1 MPNPGLY
8 LQVDHALSSN
18 DQKRRNIVAL
28 LNNEDQTITVDREF
42 LSSLYSRLGNDS
54 LIMQKLA
61 QELRTAT
68 APSDS

>member
-28 LNNEDQTITVDREF
+28 LNNDEETITVDREF
-42 LSSLYSRLGNDS
+42 LSSLYARLGNDS

-68 APSDS
+68 APPSS